1 MAEVTTSARSALP
14 PLPCACA
21 SLRRASR
28 ALTQLYDEAVRPYG
42 LRVTQF
48 TVLQVLDRV
57 GEIGQGRLGE
67 ILAMDSTSL
76 SRTLR
81 LLEQSAWIGVSPGED
96 RRERRIRLTAKGRDQ
111 LARAVP
117 AWSEVQRRL
126 QTVLGRPRW
135 TNLFGVLDQVTEAV
149 QRA

>member
-1 MAEVTTSARSALP
+1 
-14 PLPCACA
+14 
-21 SLRRASR
+21 
-28 ALTQLYDEAVRPYG
+28 
-42 LRVTQF
+42 
-48 TVLQVLDRV
+48 
-57 GEIGQGRLGE
+57 
-67 ILAMDSTSL
+67 MDSTSL

>member
-1 MAEVTTSARSALP
+1 MAWLRTSPRSTLP

-57 GEIGQGRLGE
+57 GEIGQGRLSE

-76 SRTLR
+76 SRTLK
-81 LLEQSAWIGVSPGED
+81 LLEQNAWIGISPGED
-96 RRERRIRLTAKGRDQ
+96 RRERRIRLSTQAMTSHFRPKGR
-111 LARAVP
+111 
-117 AWSEVQRRL
+117 
-126 QTVLGRPRW
+126 T
-135 TNLFGVLDQVTEAV
+135 
-149 QRA
+149 